1 MASCLRFIVCLGVL
15 LLAFGGW
22 RSVQAAPPSYQAAG
36 TAVSGTSSA
45 SPAWPAHAI
54 NDVALLFVET
64 TGGQAATLS
73 SAAGF
78 VAVANSPQASGP
90 GSAGT
95 RLSVFWARA
104 TSISMSAPTITVASG
119 DHVYAQILTYRN
131 VYRYGNPWDITVGG
145 VKASA
150 STSLTVSSMS
160 TTVSDTLVVQAATR
174 DNDSSAAGFSAQ
186 SNASLASIVERSDA
200 GTTSGN
206 GGGFAVWDG
215 QMTSAGATGSTTAT
229 VAISSI
235 NAFLSI
241 ALKPDV
247 FEVSKAAS
255 IASVPINTNFT
266 FTLSARN
273 PVNAA
278 DQAGVIIT
286 DDLGAAGLNF
296 SSCSTASGTCTF
308 IGGVVTW
315 NVGSVAAGS
324 TKTATLTVNASSA
337 GAKINTI
344 TSNVGTPVA
353 SASATVQAYAPLADW
368 RMDEASWNG
377 TANEVK
383 DSSGGGYHGR
393 SKVASGSTSVATTLT
408 GSPAYTSG
416 SQNTCRYGEFDKTTS
431 PARSYSY
438 VELTGLPALPSS
450 FTFAVWIKSSNPS
463 YVGQR
468 ILVRDDAD
476 NGWSFSLGDSG
487 AARLRF
493 FNRNISP
500 SGSPIVIAGP
510 GNGRNNLCGSVFC
523 LDSDAVITAGNWFF
537 VAVSIDT
544 TGKVI
549 TNYLFDAAGTL
560 VSSTS
565 SAFTGTWKDGT
576 GTAAIGGETSA
587 SGELPSNYHFQGNI
601 DEMQIYSGVLS
612 QADLSLLRT
621 RSRTC
626 GVSVDHYELSVPTG
640 NLACLP
646 STVTVTACANASS
659 PCTNP
664 VTTISGQT
672 ATLSSGAATLGSST
686 VTFDASG
693 VASTTLR
700 YPSATNGESV
710 TVTLSGEQ
718 ATANNARQCCPNG
731 SSCTVANSCTA
742 TFNTAGFIVSNAVG
756 GSVHTVPTQT
766 AGTAS
771 STLYL
776 RAVKT
781 STTTGACESALSGA
795 NTISWANQCNNP
807 TTCDGTNRMSINGGT
822 ATTIQG
828 NPNTG
833 VSTYTPVAMT
843 FDANGNAP
851 FTFNYADAGQVTL
864 YANKAAGGSLL
875 TSLSGSSNAFVV
887 RPASLAV
894 SGVTTAGGGANPGTT
909 TTAGA
914 AFMAAGE
921 NFTVKVQGL
930 TSGGAVT
937 PNFGNETT
945 VPAITFVNAANTVS
959 SIYSLVVPS
968 GGGSGV
974 LTTGTSANG
983 NGGGVTGTVVVSG
996 NQWSEVGAFTL
1007 KPYLSNYLAGGSA
1020 VLGAESGTVGRFR
1033 PYQYG
1038 VAVAGGSG
1046 TGAICGSGNTAY
1058 AHIGQPLAST
1068 WTVTAQNKAGG
1079 TTSNYGRGTPTLVT
1093 LTTPLSQVTVNGLT
1107 AGLALDTT
1115 NALYS
1120 LAFATNQDFATRA
1133 NGTAQIAAALPVRM
1147 NPTPAAPILSS
1158 LRIGGVTDEVG
1169 IVVGAPIDLLA
1180 NATSTPTANQV
1191 NFELGRIRLD
1201 NAYGSEL
1208 LDLPMTMRSEFWNGT
1223 GWVLNNVDTCTNATL
1238 AFAAVGT
1245 PNITGN
1251 TCVWDTGTAPG
1262 NSGVGCVAA
1271 PAAGRQYRETGV
1283 AGFAGDFNLWLRAP
1297 GAGNAGSIDVTATV
1311 PAWLQFN
1318 WRGAVANPT
1327 GRATFGVY
1335 RSPLIY
1341 RRENY

>member
-1 MASCLRFIVCLGVL
+1 MASWLRFIMLLGML
-15 LLAFGGW
+15 LLGLGGW

-36 TAVSGTSSA
+36 TDVSGTGSV
-45 SPAWPAHAI
+45 SPAWPAHAV
-54 NDVALLFVET
+54 NDVALLFVES
-64 TGGQAATLS
+64 TGGQAVTLS
-73 SAAGF
+73 TPAGF
-78 VAVANSPQASGP
+78 VAVANSPQASGT
-90 GSAGT
+90 GTAGT

-104 TSISMSAPTITVASG
+104 TSTSMPTPTIADPG

-131 VYRYGNPWDITVGG
+131 VYRYGNPWDVTAGG
-145 VKASA
+145 VKATA
-150 STSLTVSSMS
+150 STSLTVTSMN
-160 TTVSDTLVVQAATR
+160 TTVNDTLVVQAAAR
-174 DNDSSAAGFSAQ
+174 DANASGAGFSAQ
-186 SNASLASIVERSDA
+186 TNASLAGIVERSDA
-200 GTTSGN
+200 GTTAGN

-215 QMTSAGATGSTTAT
+215 PMPSAGATGTTTVT
-229 VAISSI
+229 VASSI
-235 NAFLSI
+235 NAFVSI

-247 FEVSKAAS
+247 FDVAKTAS
-255 IASVPINTNFT
+255 LTSVPINTNFT

-278 DQAGVIIT
+278 DQAGVVIT
-286 DDLGAAGLNF
+286 DDLGADGLNF
-296 SSCSTASGTCTF
+296 SSCSTASGTCTYT
-308 IGGVVTW
+308 GGVVTW
-315 NVGSVAAGS
+315 NVGSVAAGT
-324 TKTATLTVNASSA
+324 TKTATLIVNASSA
-337 GAKINTI
+337 GAKINTM

-393 SKVASGSTSVATTLT
+393 SKVASGTTSVATTLT
-408 GSPAYTSG
+408 GSPAYTSPGG

-500 SGSPIVIAGP
+500 SGAPIVIAGP

-565 SAFTGTWKDGT
+565 SAFTGTWQDGT

-626 GVSVDHYELSVPTG
+626 GVSVDHYELSVPTS
-640 NLACLP
+640 NLTCLP

-659 PCTNP
+659 PCSSP

-672 ATLSSGAATLGSST
+672 ATLSSGAATLGSGS
-686 VTFDASG
+686 VTFNASG
-693 VASTTLR
+693 VTSTTLS
-700 YPSATNGESV
+700 YPSATDGASV

-718 ATANNARQCCPNG
+718 VTANNARQCCPNG
-731 SSCTVANSCTA
+731 TSCTVASSCTA
-742 TFNTAGFIVSNAVG
+742 TFNTAGFVISSTVG
-756 GSVHTVPTQT
+756 GSVYTVPTQT

-776 RAVKT
+776 RAIKT
-781 STTTGACESALSGA
+781 SSTTNACESALSGA
-795 NTISWANQCNNP
+795 NTINWANQCKNP
-807 TTCDGTNRMSINGGT
+807 TTCDSTNRMNIDGGT
-822 ATTIQG
+822 ATTVQG
-828 NPNTG
+828 NPNSG
-833 VSTYTPVAMT
+833 VSSYTPVSMT

-851 FTFNYADAGQVTL
+851 FTFNYADAGLVTL
-864 YANKAAGGSLL
+864 YATKAAGGSLL
-875 TSLSGSSNAFVV
+875 SSLSGSSNAFVV
-887 RPASLAV
+887 KPGGFTLSNIKQ
-894 SGVTTAGGGANPGTT
+894 TALPQWANPAA
-909 TTAGA
+909 AGA
-914 AFMAAGE
+914 AGSVFIKAGE
-921 NFTVKVQGL
+921 AFTATITATTSTGAATPNFGKESVPEGVLL
-930 TSGGAVT
+930 TPSLVAPSGGAV
-937 PNFGNETT
+937 GALSHAT
-945 VPAITFVNAANTVS
+945 VA
-959 SIYSLVVPS
+959 
-968 GGGSGV
+968 
-974 LTTGTSANG
+974 GTSF
-983 NGGGVTGTVVVSG
+983 GGGVATVSNLAWDEVGIITLTPSVADGDYLGAGAVTGTTSG
-996 NQWSEVGAFTL
+996 NIGRFIPDHFTLTAGTTTPACSSAFT
-1007 KPYLSNYLAGGSA
+1007 YFGQDGLA
-1020 VLGAESGTVGRFR
+1020 TTF
-1033 PYQYG
+1033 
-1038 VAVAGGSG
+1038 
-1046 TGAICGSGNTAY
+1046 
-1058 AHIGQPLAST
+1058 
-1068 WTVTAQNKAGG
+1068 TVTAQN
-1079 TTSNYGRGTPTLVT
+1079 L
-1093 LTTPLSQVTVNGLT
+1093 
-1107 AGLALDTT
+1107 
-1115 NALYS
+1115 
-1120 LAFATNQDFATRA
+1120 A
-1133 NGTAQIAAALPVRM
+1133 NGTTRNYTDGFAKLGLNTWAAYGFSAATLPAGSALSASATAPTGSWPSLAAAQPNRGMATVTARHVISRPGAL
-1147 NPTPAAPILSS
+1147 TGITGLTISAAP
-1158 LRIGGVTDEVG
+1158 
-1169 IVVGAPIDLLA
+1169 APDA
-1180 NATSTPTANQV
+1180 DAVAATSTAISGV
-1191 NFELGRIRLD
+1191 SNFYYGRIRLD

-1208 LDLPMTMRSEFWNGT
+1208 LDLPMTMRSEYWNGT
-1223 GWVLNNVDTCTNATL
+1223 GWVLNNADTCTNATL
-1238 AFAAVGT
+1238 AFTAAST

-1262 NSGVGCVAA
+1262 NSGVGCAVA

-1297 GAGNAGSIDVTATV
+1297 GAGNPGSMDVTATV
-1311 PAWLQFN
+1311 PSWLQYN
-1318 WRGAVANPT
+1318 WRGTVANPT

-1341 RRENY
+1341 RREDY